1 MAKEQRVSNER
12 KRELEELDPFQENL
26 LKTLEYVKT
35 YKKQLIFMALG
46 FATVIIIFSVVISNI
61 KSSENK
67 ASQFLNETLT
77 KYNAIKNPKE
87 AYLAVEN
94 DFPKLFEDYSNTSAG
109 KMAKVKFAKIC
120 YNASKY
126 KKAYE
131 FYKAA
136 LSDFKSDP
144 AIESLIF
151 SSLGHTC
158 LAIDNFKEAEIYF
171 KKITKRD
178 DALLKDE
185 ALFNLGIIAEK
196 TEGKDASH
204 DFFKKIV
211 SDHPDSPYKALAQNK
226 LN

>member
-12 KRELEELDPFQENL
+12 RRELEELDPFQENL

-46 FATVIIIFSVVISNI
+46 FVTVIIIFSVVISNI

-77 KYNAIKNPKE
+77 KYNEIKDPKE

-94 DFPKLFEDYSNTSAG
+94 DFPKLLEDYSNTSAG
-109 KMAKVKFAKIC
+109 KMAKIKFAKIC
-120 YNASKY
+120 YNASEY
-126 KKAYE
+126 EKAYE
-131 FYKAA
+131 LYKDA
-136 LSDFKSDP
+136 LSNFKSDP
-144 AIESLIF
+144 TIESLIL

-158 LAIDNFKEAEIYF
+158 LALDNFKEAEVYF
-171 KKITKRD
+171 TKITKRN

-196 TEGKDASH
+196 AKGKDESH
-204 DFFKKIV
+204 DFFQKLV
-211 SDHPDSPYKALAQNK
+211 SDHPDSPYSALAQNK